1 MRVPKENI
9 GVGIMSFILLFI
21 VLGVISFFQE
31 ADASTGFLLIFG
43 VVIAV
48 VIYRI
53 VKKEFKPK
61 SKDEWGMPNNS
72 KSKKS
77 H

>member
-9 GVGIMSFILLFI
+9 GVGIMSFIVLFI
-21 VLGVISFFQE
+21 VLGIISFFQE

-61 SKDEWGMPNNS
+61 RRGNLSMHD
-72 KSKKS
+72 
-77 H
+77 